1 MHKLVSKEFNIQDQY
16 WINPSHMV
24 ISMINCKMSDSN
36 QCDLHR
42 QHPTSYVPRA
52 SGQHKPCT
60 AAKDLH
66 QACSQQSSSPSFA
79 STRAAN
85 RLCTLLDT
93 ADGLLFLGFTKQSN
107 TGTAPGW
114 TNHTSQLPTLTPFSY
129 LLRLHRLH
137 LWDEDR
143 NSIVC
148 TDEQETSAQ
157 RVRRSD
163 NRANVCL
170 SLFINSVCS
179 KLYNYENNKTTA
191 GSPGIFTISPCCSE
205 VSLCCCTDWL
215 CLVPQ
220 DVENSDKFEQINNCI
235 YRK

>member
-1 MHKLVSKEFNIQDQY
+1 
-16 WINPSHMV
+16 
-24 ISMINCKMSDSN
+24 MINCKTSDFN
-36 QCDLHR
+36 QSDLRR
-42 QHPTSYVPRA
+42 QHPTSCVPHTQ
-52 SGQHKPCT
+52 GQHKPCP
-60 AAKDLH
+60 AATELH
-66 QACSQQSSSPSFA
+66 QACSQQSSSPCFA

-85 RLCTLLDT
+85 CLCALLDV
-93 ADGLLFLGFTKQSN
+93 ADGLFVPWSYKAKQHRYSARLN
-107 TGTAPGW
+107 SSHLA
-114 TNHTSQLPTLTPFSY
+114 QLPTLTPSSY
-129 LLRLHRLH
+129 LLRLHRSGVR
-137 LWDEDR
+137 DEDK
-143 NSIVC
+143 NSAAC

-157 RVRRSD
+157 HVGRSD

-220 DVENSDKFEQINNCI
+220 DVENSDEFEQINNCI